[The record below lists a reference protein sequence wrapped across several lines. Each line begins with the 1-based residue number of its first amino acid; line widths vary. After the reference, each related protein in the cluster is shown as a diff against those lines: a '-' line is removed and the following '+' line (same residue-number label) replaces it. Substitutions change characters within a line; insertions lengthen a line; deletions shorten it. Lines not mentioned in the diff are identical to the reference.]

1 MTPEPWRIRFVR
13 PLSGLCFLA
22 LFLITQ
28 GGLAM
33 AMQLTATAFTHKGS
47 IPFKFTC
54 KGADLSPELRWQG
67 APAGTASFA
76 LICDDP
82 DAPVGVW
89 DHWILYNIPGD
100 VHELPEGA
108 SKTPPQG
115 SVTGKNS
122 WGRSDYGGPCPPSGT
137 HRYFFKLYALDTE
150 LELPYGAVK
159 DQVLEAIKGHVLEET
174 ELMGTFGK

>member
-1 MTPEPWRIRFVR
+1 
-13 PLSGLCFLA
+13 
-22 LFLITQ
+22 
-28 GGLAM
+28 M

-108 SKTPPQG
+108 SKTPPPRLG
-115 SVTGKNS
+115 
-122 WGRSDYGGPCPPSGT
+122 
-137 HRYFFKLYALDTE
+137 HRQE
-150 LELPYGAVK
+150 LLGAVRLWRPMPPIRDAQIFFQALRPGHRIGAAIRRRERPGTRGHK
-159 DQVLEAIKGHVLEET
+159 GACSRRNRIDGNIRQVILVFGPEAPAPCS
-174 ELMGTFGK
+174 